1 MGLSFHDEKSMAD
14 ATTMRLHAPETES
27 TVIIIGQRKIRVRG
41 HDEDTYDDIEMSEN
55 SEGSLLYER

>member
-1 MGLSFHDEKSMAD
+1 MAD